1 MRLLRPRFTLKALLA
16 AVLMLSLGLTTLS
29 LATARARQQSRAVK
43 QLETAGATIYY
54 DFHHFEHPRLG
65 GSISGS
71 REPDNWI
78 WLRAILGHDFFSTVY
93 QVQFTDL
100 HWYTDP
106 RHTFGPATIQTKAS
120 RKADQYISLLAP
132 LEGMD
137 YLILESCNVTDAA
150 IPALAKL
157 QTLKHLYLNDTY
169 VSQDGFDELQ
179 RLMPNCDIYWR
190 PKFVPPAAS
199 TTVAPVLNQNSLPNF
214 PTN

>member
-1 MRLLRPRFTLKALLA
+1 MRLPRPRFTLKALLA
-16 AVLMLSLGLTTLS
+16 AVLVLSLGLTALS
-29 LATARARQQSRAVK
+29 LATSRARQQARAVQ
-43 QLETAGATIYY
+43 QLEAAGATIYY
-54 DFHHFEHPRLG
+54 DFHHFQDPTRG

-106 RHTFGPATIQTKAS
+106 RHTFGPDTVQTKAS
-120 RKADQYISLLAP
+120 RNADEFVRLLAP
-132 LEGMD
+132 IYGME

-157 QTLKHLYLNDTY
+157 QTLKHLRLNDTH
-169 VSQDGFDELQ
+169 VSQDGFEELQ
-179 RLMPNCDIYWR
+179 RSMPNCDIYWR
-190 PKFVPPAAS
+190 PKFIPPAAS
-199 TTVAPVLNQNSLPNF
+199 TTVAPVLNQNGLPNF